1 MSEGSVVT
9 LTLDDKACAG
19 RSDES
24 ILDVARENGMDI
36 PTMCY
41 LEGLSEWGACRLCL
55 VEIEGSPKLVP
66 ACTTRVAEGMV
77 IRTDTERLRN
87 YRKMIVEMMFAER
100 NHVCSVCVSNGAC
113 ELQSMA
119 QRLGVDHV
127 HLPYRYPKLDMDST
141 HDLFRLDHNRCIL
154 CSRCVRVCDEIEG
167 AHTWDIAGRGVES
180 HAITDLAGNWGE
192 SDTCTSCGKCV
203 HVCPTGALVQK
214 GTAVAEMHKRRDFL
228 PYLQRMRSR
237 NDG

>member
-24 ILDVARENGMDI
+24 ILDVARENGLDI

-77 IRTDTERLRN
+77 VRTDTERLRN

-113 ELQSMA
+113 ELESMA
-119 QRLGVDHV
+119 VPPRSDPLH
-127 HLPYRYPKLDMDST
+127 P
-141 HDLFRLDHNRCIL
+141 
-154 CSRCVRVCDEIEG
+154 VR
-167 AHTWDIAGRGVES
+167 A
-180 HAITDLAGNWGE
+180 
-192 SDTCTSCGKCV
+192 
-203 HVCPTGALVQK
+203 
-214 GTAVAEMHKRRDFL
+214 RR
-228 PYLQRMRSR
+228 PRM
-237 NDG
+237 